1 MLRLHQYDTLF
12 LLLAFAEYA
21 VLPNASNYQKVSKP
35 SASVPWSAYVGVLGW
50 PGNSISPESCATA
63 DCRLCSGKTSYYGYL
78 EFVRDY
84 AKKVTI
90 LRFGRILF
98 WYLRILR

>member
-50 PGNSISPESCATA
+50 PGNSNSPESCATA

-84 AKKVTI
+84 AKKVSI
-90 LRFGRILF
+90 L
-98 WYLRILR
+98 